1 MSTVSVDRSPPRRA
15 FTLPTARERGL
26 YHANPWHRTA
36 IAGDSWQAFPGPRR
50 LRIAWQDDPPQP
62 LSSSST
68 SCRRPPPASRSS
80 RTGSPRLLLIISVSS
95 TPIPGAN
102 FRPYLSGSTR
112 ARPPRCIPG
121 GRIGMPGI
129 GPAGMPG
136 RPHRHSCRQP
146 SQPRRHHRRS
156 ARAHRRRARRWRW
169 RPTRRHSWMRLTH
182 RTRQPLTPS
191 SWGSRKM

>member
-50 LRIAWQDDPPQP
+50 IRIAWQDDPPQP

-112 ARPPRCIPG
+112 ARPPRFIPG
-121 GRIGMPGI
+121 GRTGIPG
-129 GPAGMPG
+129 GCPG
-136 RPHRHSCRQP
+136 RAPGGIPGSIP
-146 SQPRRHHRRS
+146 GG
-156 ARAHRRRARRWRW
+156 
-169 RPTRRHSWMRLTH
+169 RP
-182 RTRQPLTPS
+182 PIP
-191 SWGSRKM
+191 GGIAPGGIIGGPPGPIGGGPGGGAGGPPGGIAGCG